1 MLALLLAVA
10 LIGLT
15 VLALLLAGVVVAIV
29 TGVLVLNACLL
40 VLTLHR
46 RPPAREPLE
55 RGPVAHEPSARWQPS
70 SFRRPPRPPGEPQP
84 ASSAESESPPA
95 LRIQRL

>member
-15 VLALLLAGVVVAIV
+15 ALALQLAGAAIAIV

-40 VLTLHR
+40 VLLSRR
-46 RPPAREPLE
+46 RPRREPVVVHE
-55 RGPVAHEPSARWQPS
+55 RWRPSSFKRPPEPSAETELEPTLKI
-70 SFRRPPRPPGEPQP
+70 RRQ
-84 ASSAESESPPA
+84 
-95 LRIQRL
+95 

>member
-15 VLALLLAGVVVAIV
+15 ILALLLAGAAIAVV

-40 VLTLHR
+40 VLALRR
-46 RPPAREPLE
+46 RPARDRSGARELP
-55 RGPVAHEPSARWQPS
+55 EPWRPS
-70 SFRRPPRPPGEPQP
+70 SFRRPPEPPGESDP
-84 ASSAESESPPA
+84 APA
-95 LRIQRL
+95 DSQSTPTLRVHRL

>member
-15 VLALLLAGVVVAIV
+15 VLALLLAGAAIAIV

-40 VLTLHR
+40 VLTLRR
-46 RPPAREPLE
+46 RPAHDRHATSELPEPW
-55 RGPVAHEPSARWQPS
+55 RPS
-70 SFRRPPRPPGEPQP
+70 SFRRPPEPPGE
-84 ASSAESESPPA
+84 SDPA
-95 LRIQRL
+95 LADAQSTPTLRVHRL

>member
-15 VLALLLAGVVVAIV
+15 VLALLLAGALISIV

-40 VLTLHR
+40 VLASR
-46 RPPAREPLE
+46 RSPARPGDGGAGDPPE
-55 RGPVAHEPSARWQPS
+55 RWRPS
-70 SFRRPPRPPGEPQP
+70 SFRRPPEPPTESDP
-84 ASSAESESPPA
+84 APT
-95 LRIQRL
+95 LRAHRL